1 MLSAAAAAQREPPRR
16 KESGRGAE
24 IGHGHVCADEQE
36 GEKTTKS
43 AAQESINPQRGAC
56 PCCRTSRAGLRTS
69 GVVLAATSEHLWVPY
84 WAGLL

>member
-1 MLSAAAAAQREPPRR
+1 MIYRQRMGGWRQGALSAAAAAQREPPRR

-43 AAQESINPQRGAC
+43 AAQESINPQ
-56 PCCRTSRAGLRTS
+56 
-69 GVVLAATSEHLWVPY
+69 
-84 WAGLL
+84 